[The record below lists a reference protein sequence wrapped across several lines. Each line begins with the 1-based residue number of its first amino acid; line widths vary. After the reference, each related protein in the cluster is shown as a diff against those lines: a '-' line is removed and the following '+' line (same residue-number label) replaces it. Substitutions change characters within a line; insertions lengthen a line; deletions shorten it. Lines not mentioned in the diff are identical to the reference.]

1 MREEQDWEREKA
13 RFVEPPPAVD
23 DPDVD
28 TELRRRRGE
37 FGPLAAQFAALAA
50 HLFSAGTAADVLDRV
65 VYSAA
70 GLVPE
75 ADFASITLRK
85 GESEFETPVS
95 TDAVATR
102 LDEVQYRTGEGPCVD
117 ATRRNGDGI
126 AVDQDLRNSRQW
138 PRFGPAA
145 AELGVHSV
153 ICFGLLP
160 TSPAP
165 RLGALNLYSR
175 EAGALG
181 EVDRD
186 VGLLVAAH
194 AGAALG
200 AARSL
205 EAADLR
211 VANLER
217 ALLSRDVIGQ
227 AKGMLMAHRGITA
240 EEAFDVLRAAS
251 QNLNIKLAHIAEA
264 ITDRRITL

>member
-1 MREEQDWEREKA
+1 MSVEQDWERDQA
-13 RFVEPPPAVD
+13 RFVGPPPAVD
-23 DPDVD
+23 DPAVD
-28 TELRRRRGE
+28 TEVRRRRGE
-37 FGPLAAQFAALAA
+37 FGPLAAQFAALAER
-50 HLFSAGTAADVLDRV
+50 LFSAGTAADVLDRV

-70 GLVPE
+70 DLVPE
-75 ADFASITLRK
+75 ADFASVTLRK
-85 GESEFETPVS
+85 GKSEFETPVS
-95 TDAVATR
+95 TDAIATR

-117 ATRRNGDGI
+117 ATRHDGDGI
-126 AVDQDLRNSRQW
+126 AVDHDLRNSPQW

-145 AELGVHSV
+145 ADLGVRSV

-160 TSPAP
+160 NAPAP

-175 EAGALG
+175 EPSALT

-186 VGLLVAAH
+186 VGLLLAAH
-194 AGAALG
+194 AGAAIA

-211 VANLER
+211 VTNLER

-227 AKGMLMAHRGITA
+227 AKGMLMAQRGITA
-240 EEAFDVLRAAS
+240 EEAFDVLRSAS

>member
-1 MREEQDWEREKA
+1 MSEQDWERDKA
-13 RFVEPPPAVD
+13 RFVEPPPGVD
-23 DPDVD
+23 DPSVD

-50 HLFSAGTAADVLDRV
+50 HLFSAGTAGDVLDKV

-70 GLVPE
+70 SLVPE

-95 TDAVATR
+95 TGTVASR

-117 ATRRNGDGI
+117 ATRHNGDGI
-126 AVDQDLRNSRQW
+126 AVDHDLPNSRQW

-145 AELGVHSV
+145 AALGVRSV

-160 TSPAP
+160 NTPTP

-175 EAGALG
+175 EPSALA

-186 VGLLVAAH
+186 IGLLLAAH
-194 AGAALG
+194 AGAALA

-211 VANLER
+211 VTNLER

-227 AKGMLMAHRGITA
+227 AKGMLMAQRGITA
-240 EEAFDVLRAAS
+240 EEAFDVLRSTS

>member
-1 MREEQDWEREKA
+1 MSEQDWERDKA
-13 RFVEPPPAVD
+13 RFVEPPPVVD
-23 DPDVD
+23 DPGAD
-28 TELRRRRGE
+28 TELRRQRGE

-50 HLFSAGTAADVLDRV
+50 RLFSAGTAADVLDRV
-65 VYSAA
+65 VHSAA
-70 GLVPE
+70 SLVPE

-85 GESEFETPVS
+85 GESGFETPVA
-95 TDAVATR
+95 TDALATR

-117 ATRRNGDGI
+117 ATRHDGDGI

-145 AELGVHSV
+145 ADLGVQSV

-160 TSPAP
+160 NTPAP
-165 RLGALNLYSR
+165 RLGALNLYSH
-175 EAGALG
+175 EPSALS

-186 VGLLVAAH
+186 FGMLLAAH
-194 AGAALG
+194 AGAALA

-211 VANLER
+211 VVNLER
-217 ALLSRDVIGQ
+217 ALLSRDVVGQ
-227 AKGMLMAHRGITA
+227 AKGMLMAQRGITA
-240 EEAFDVLRAAS
+240 EEAFDVLRSTS
-251 QNLNIKLAHIAEA
+251 QNLNIKLARIAEA